1 MIIHKTIRK
10 IAIALALCF
19 LFIPFSRV
27 ISPTTIVDG
36 HKTYLAY
43 LPLSF
48 IMAMIIIYGRQAI
61 LPLGAGVL
69 AIYARLL
76 DLPVVPLVAFIF
88 CLLFPLLIA
97 SLITRYYVGR
107 RWRFGLPNKGM
118 GQRIF
123 WLGFVAPFSIKLLM
137 YLVGKV
143 IAYPPELAPFFGGGS
158 VIYMIVDV
166 LNLIAAS
173 LIFTPLFYYPLRML
187 LNPHFAVGFWR
198 RGVQHYRQD
207 KHRFYTPCWLVAWG
221 LYLLVMCSPWHSE
234 LISGY
239 LVPVVFVLFTLGIR
253 RLGAKLVSLLW
264 GISAWVL
271 LTYNTG
277 FLQGVNTQ
285 YALSF
290 ILSVFISFTVC
301 LLYMAIS
308 YHKNEWMKRIYHLQA
323 QTDPLTNLPNL
334 RALEEHIRAY
344 PTGSLCC
351 LRMANFEFLSR
362 HYGMMMRIYCKKTIA
377 RELQPWLLDGEKI
390 FQLPGS
396 ELLLFLRGGET
407 EARLTYFVDQ
417 LNNKKIPW
425 HNTLLEIEYGASWGI
440 VDVPEELQRT
450 LGQLSYLAEKASDV
464 QRVLGLDS
472 RLQAVSGQTTERV
485 LLLQKI
491 KRAIDDEAFQLYAQP
506 IVDSQGK
513 GYHEI
518 LSRLVID
525 GQNITPDK
533 FIPIIA
539 EFNLSTR
546 FDMMVMKML
555 LAWLAKHPGDTRQ
568 ARFSVNL
575 MPLTLMQKDI
585 AQKIVAQ
592 FDANKVPTS
601 AVVIEVTEEQ
611 AFSNSDTSN
620 QNIALLRENG
630 FRIAIDDFGT
640 GYANYERLKKLQADI
655 IKIDGCFVRD
665 ITSDVMD
672 RLIVKSICKLAA
684 AKPLTVV
691 AEYVE
696 TEEQREILL
705 QLGVQFLQGYLV
717 GKPEPLQQLTHRS
730 HSFAP

>member
-1 MIIHKTIRK
+1 MIIYKAIKK
-10 IAIALALCF
+10 IAVALALCL
-19 LFIPFSRV
+19 LFIPFSRY
-27 ISPTTIVDG
+27 ISPTTVVDG

-48 IMAMIIIYGRQAI
+48 IMAMIIIYGRSAI
-61 LPLGAGVL
+61 LPLTLGSL
-69 AIYARLL
+69 IIYSWLL
-76 DLPVVPLVAFIF
+76 DLAVVPLVAFIF

-97 SLITRYYVGR
+97 SLITRRYVGR

-123 WLGFVAPFSIKLLM
+123 WLGFAAPFTIKLLM
-137 YLVGKV
+137 YLTGNV
-143 IAYPPELAPFFGGGS
+143 IEYPPELAPFFGGGS

-166 LNLIAAS
+166 LNLVVAS
-173 LIFTPLFYYPLRML
+173 LIFTTLFYYPLRML

-198 RGVQHYRQD
+198 RCVRHYRQD
-207 KHRFYTPCWLVAWG
+207 KNRFYTPFWLVVWMV
-221 LYLLVMCSPWHSE
+221 YLLLMCSPWHSE

-239 LVPVVFVLFTLGIR
+239 LVPLVFVLLTLGIR
-253 RLGAKLVSLLW
+253 RLGARPISLLW

-301 LLYMAIS
+301 LLYMATS
-308 YHKNEWMKRIYHLQA
+308 YHKNEWMKRVYHLQA
-323 QTDPLTNLPNL
+323 QTDPLTQLPNL
-334 RALEEHIRAY
+334 RALEEHILTY
-344 PTGSLCC
+344 PTGALCC

-362 HYGMMMRIYCKKTIA
+362 HYGMMMRVYCKKTIA
-377 RELQPWLLDGEKI
+377 RELQPWLLEGEKI

-396 ELLLFLRGGET
+396 ELLLFLREGET
-407 EARLTYFVDQ
+407 EARLTYFVEH

-425 HNTLLEIEYGASWGI
+425 HNVTLEIEYGASWGI
-440 VDVPEELQRT
+440 VDSPKELQRM
-450 LGQLSYLAEKASDV
+450 LGQLSYLAEKASDT
-464 QRVLGLDS
+464 QRVLGLDA

-491 KRAIDDEAFQLYAQP
+491 KQAIDEEAFQLYAQP
-506 IVDSQGK
+506 IVDCEGK

-533 FIPIIA
+533 FIPIVA

-555 LAWLAKHPGDTRQ
+555 LSWLAKHPGNVQQT
-568 ARFSVNL
+568 RFSVNL
-575 MPLTLMQKDI
+575 MPLTLMQKEI
-585 AQKIVAQ
+585 AQQIIAQ
-592 FDANKVPTS
+592 FDVYKVPTS

-611 AFSNSDTSN
+611 AFSNSETSN
-620 QNIALLRENG
+620 QNIALLREKG
-630 FRIAIDDFGT
+630 FKIAIDDFGT

-665 ITSDVMD
+665 ITGDVMD
-672 RLIVKSICKLAA
+672 KLIVKSICELAA
-684 AKPLTVV
+684 ARELSVV

-696 TEEQREILL
+696 TEEQRDILL
-705 QLGVQFLQGYLV
+705 KLGVQYLQGYLV
-717 GKPEPLQQLTHRS
+717 GRPEPLQQLKH
-730 HSFAP
+730 

>member
-1 MIIHKTIRK
+1 MIIYKTIRK
-10 IAIALALCF
+10 IAIALTLC
-19 LFIPFSRV
+19 LLLIPFSRY
-27 ISPTTIVDG
+27 ISPTTFVDG

-61 LPLGAGVL
+61 LPLAAGSL
-69 AIYARLL
+69 IIYTWLL
-76 DLPVVPLVAFIF
+76 DLPPFPLVVFIF

-97 SLITRYYVGR
+97 SLITHYYSGR

-118 GQRIF
+118 GPRIF
-123 WLGFVAPFSIKLLM
+123 WLGFVAPFTIKLLM
-137 YLVGKV
+137 YLSGNAVE
-143 IAYPPELAPFFGGGS
+143 YPPELAPFFGGGS

-166 LNLIAAS
+166 LNLVVAS

-198 RGVQHYRQD
+198 RCVRHYRRD
-207 KHRFYTPCWLVAWG
+207 KHRFYTACWLAAWV
-221 LYLLVMCSPWHSE
+221 LYLLLMCSPWHSE

-253 RLGAKLVSLLW
+253 RLGGRLSSLLW

-285 YALSF
+285 YSLSF

-301 LLYMAIS
+301 LLYMAAS

-323 QTDPLTNLPNL
+323 QTDPLTTLPNL
-334 RALEEHIRAY
+334 RALEEHIGLY
-344 PTGSLCC
+344 PTGALCC

-377 RELQPWLLDGEKI
+377 RELQPWLLEGEKI

-407 EARLTYFVDQ
+407 EARLTYFVEQ

-425 HNTLLEIEYGASWGI
+425 NNTSLEIEYGASWGI
-440 VDVPEELQRT
+440 VDSPEELQRT

-472 RLQAVSGQTTERV
+472 RLEAVSGQTTERV

-491 KRAIDDEAFQLYAQP
+491 KRAIDEEAFQLYAQP
-506 IVDSQGK
+506 IVNREGK

-533 FIPIIA
+533 FIPFIA

-555 LAWLAKHPGDTRQ
+555 LAWLAKHPDDTRQ
-568 ARFSVNL
+568 IRFSVNL
-575 MPLTLMQKDI
+575 MPLTLMQKEI
-585 AQKIVAQ
+585 AQQIVAQ
-592 FDANKVPTS
+592 FKAYKVPTS

-611 AFSNSDTSN
+611 AFSNSETSN
-620 QNIALLRENG
+620 QNIALLREKG
-630 FRIAIDDFGT
+630 FKIAIDDFGT

-665 ITSDVMD
+665 ITTDVMD
-672 RLIVKSICKLAA
+672 KLIVKSICKLAA
-684 AKPLTVV
+684 AKPLAVV

-696 TEEQREILL
+696 TQEQREILL

-717 GKPEPLQQLTHRS
+717 GKPEPLQQLK
-730 HSFAP
+730 P

>member
-1 MIIHKTIRK
+1 MIIYKTIKK
-10 IAIALALCF
+10 IAIALALCL
-19 LFIPFSRV
+19 LFIPFSRY
-27 ISPTTIVDG
+27 ISPTTLVDG

-48 IMAMIIIYGRQAI
+48 IMAMIIIYGRSAI
-61 LPLGAGVL
+61 IPLTIGSL
-69 AIYARLL
+69 IIYSWLL
-76 DLPVVPLVAFIF
+76 DLAAVPLVAFIF

-97 SLITRYYVGR
+97 SFITRSYVGR

-123 WLGFVAPFSIKLLM
+123 WLGFAAPLTIKLLM
-137 YLVGKV
+137 YLTGNA

-166 LNLIAAS
+166 LNLVVAS
-173 LIFTPLFYYPLRML
+173 LIFTPLFYYPLRMA

-198 RGVQHYRQD
+198 RCMRHYRQD
-207 KHRFYTPCWLVAWG
+207 KHRLYTPCWLVAWA
-221 LYLLVMCSPWHSE
+221 LYLVLMCSPWHSE

-239 LVPVVFVLFTLGIR
+239 LVPLVFVLFTLGIR
-253 RLGAKLVSLLW
+253 RLDARLVSLLW

-308 YHKNEWMKRIYHLQA
+308 YHKNEWMKRVYHLQA
-323 QTDPLTNLPNL
+323 QTDPLTKLPNL
-334 RALEEHIRAY
+334 RALEEHILTY
-344 PTGSLCC
+344 PTGALCC

-377 RELQPWLLDGEKI
+377 RELQPWLLEGEKI

-396 ELLLFLRGGET
+396 ELLLFLREGET
-407 EARLTYFVDQ
+407 EARLTYFVEH

-425 HNTLLEIEYGASWGI
+425 HNAVLEIEYGASWGI
-440 VDVPEELQRT
+440 VNSPKELQRM
-450 LGQLSYLAEKASDV
+450 LGQLSYLAEKASDT

-491 KRAIDDEAFQLYAQP
+491 KQAIDEEAFQLYAQP
-506 IVDSQGK
+506 IVDGEGK

-518 LSRLVID
+518 LSRLVIG
-525 GQNITPDK
+525 GQSITPDK
-533 FIPIIA
+533 FIPIVA

-555 LAWLAKHPGDTRQ
+555 LAWLAKHPGDEQQ

-575 MPLTLMQKDI
+575 MPLTLMQKEI
-585 AQKIVAQ
+585 AQQIVDL
-592 FDANKVPTS
+592 FEVYKVPTR

-611 AFSNSDTSN
+611 AFSNSETSN
-620 QNIALLRENG
+620 QNIALLREKG
-630 FRIAIDDFGT
+630 FKIAIDDFGT

-672 RLIVKSICKLAA
+672 KLIVKSICKLAA
-684 AKPLTVV
+684 ARSLSVV

-696 TEEQREILL
+696 TQEQRDILL
-705 QLGVQFLQGYLV
+705 QLGVQYLQGYLV
-717 GKPEPLQQLTHRS
+717 GKPEPLQKLKH
-730 HSFAP
+730 

>member
-1 MIIHKTIRK
+1 MIIYKTIKK
-10 IAIALALCF
+10 IAIALALCL
-19 LFIPFSRV
+19 LFIPFSRY
-27 ISPTTIVDG
+27 ISPTTLVDG

-48 IMAMIIIYGRQAI
+48 IMAMIIIYGRSVI
-61 LPLGAGVL
+61 IPLTIGSL
-69 AIYARLL
+69 IIYSWLL
-76 DLPVVPLVAFIF
+76 DLAAVPLVAFIF

-97 SLITRYYVGR
+97 SFITRSYVGR

-123 WLGFVAPFSIKLLM
+123 WLGFAAPLTIKLLM
-137 YLVGKV
+137 YLTGNA

-166 LNLIAAS
+166 LNLVVAS
-173 LIFTPLFYYPLRML
+173 LIFTPLFYYPLRMA

-198 RGVQHYRQD
+198 RCMRHYRQD
-207 KHRFYTPCWLVAWG
+207 KHRLYTPCWLVAWV
-221 LYLLVMCSPWHSE
+221 LYLVLMCSPWHSE

-239 LVPVVFVLFTLGIR
+239 LVPLVFVLFTLGIR
-253 RLGAKLVSLLW
+253 RLDARLVSLLW

-308 YHKNEWMKRIYHLQA
+308 YHKNEWMKRVYHLQA
-323 QTDPLTNLPNL
+323 QTDPLTKLPNL
-334 RALEEHIRAY
+334 RALEEHILTY
-344 PTGSLCC
+344 PTGALCC

-377 RELQPWLLDGEKI
+377 RELQPWLLEGEKI

-396 ELLLFLRGGET
+396 ELLLFLREGET
-407 EARLTYFVDQ
+407 EARLTYFVEH

-425 HNTLLEIEYGASWGI
+425 HNAVLEIEYGASWGI
-440 VDVPEELQRT
+440 VDSPKELQRM
-450 LGQLSYLAEKASDV
+450 LGQLSYLAEKASDT

-491 KRAIDDEAFQLYAQP
+491 KRAIDEEAFQLYAQP
-506 IVDSQGK
+506 IVDGEGK

-518 LSRLVID
+518 LSRLVIG
-525 GQNITPDK
+525 GQSITPDK
-533 FIPIIA
+533 FIPIVA

-555 LAWLAKHPGDTRQ
+555 LAWLAKHPGDEQQ

-575 MPLTLMQKDI
+575 MPLTLMQKEI
-585 AQKIVAQ
+585 AQQIVDL
-592 FDANKVPTS
+592 FEVYKVPTR

-611 AFSNSDTSN
+611 AFSNSETSN
-620 QNIALLRENG
+620 QNIALLREKG
-630 FRIAIDDFGT
+630 FKIAIDDFGT

-672 RLIVKSICKLAA
+672 KLIVKSICKLAA
-684 AKPLTVV
+684 ARSLSVV

-696 TEEQREILL
+696 TQEQRDILL
-705 QLGVQFLQGYLV
+705 QLGVQYLQGYLV
-717 GKPEPLQQLTHRS
+717 GKPEPLQKLKH
-730 HSFAP
+730 

>member
-1 MIIHKTIRK
+1 MIIYKTIKK
-10 IAIALALCF
+10 IAIALALCL
-19 LFIPFSRV
+19 LFIPFSRY
-27 ISPTTIVDG
+27 ISPTTLVDG

-48 IMAMIIIYGRQAI
+48 IMAMIIIYGRSAI
-61 LPLGAGVL
+61 IPLTIGSL
-69 AIYARLL
+69 IIYSWLL
-76 DLPVVPLVAFIF
+76 DLAAVPLVAFIF

-97 SLITRYYVGR
+97 SFITRSYVGR

-123 WLGFVAPFSIKLLM
+123 WLGFAAPLTIKLLM
-137 YLVGKV
+137 YLTGNA
-143 IAYPPELAPFFGGGS
+143 ITYPPELAPFFGGGS

-166 LNLIAAS
+166 LNLVVAS
-173 LIFTPLFYYPLRML
+173 LIFTPLFYYPLRMA
-187 LNPHFAVGFWR
+187 LNPHFAIGFWR
-198 RGVQHYRQD
+198 RCMRHYRQD
-207 KHRFYTPCWLVAWG
+207 KHRLYTPCWLVAWV
-221 LYLLVMCSPWHSE
+221 LYLVLMCSPWHSE

-239 LVPVVFVLFTLGIR
+239 LVPLVFVLFTLGIR
-253 RLGAKLVSLLW
+253 RLDARLVSLLW

-308 YHKNEWMKRIYHLQA
+308 YHKNEWMKRVYHLQA
-323 QTDPLTNLPNL
+323 QTDPLTKLPNL
-334 RALEEHIRAY
+334 RALEEHILTY
-344 PTGSLCC
+344 PTGALCC

-377 RELQPWLLDGEKI
+377 RELQPWLLEGEKI

-396 ELLLFLRGGET
+396 ELLLFLREGET
-407 EARLTYFVDQ
+407 EARLTYFVEH

-425 HNTLLEIEYGASWGI
+425 HNAVLEIEYGASWGI
-440 VDVPEELQRT
+440 VDSPKELQRM
-450 LGQLSYLAEKASDV
+450 LGQLSYLAEKASDT

-491 KRAIDDEAFQLYAQP
+491 KQAIDEEAFQLYAQP
-506 IVDSQGK
+506 IVDGEGK

-518 LSRLVID
+518 LSRLVIG
-525 GQNITPDK
+525 GQSITPDK
-533 FIPIIA
+533 FIPIVA

-555 LAWLAKHPGDTRQ
+555 LAWLAKHPGDEQ
-568 ARFSVNL
+568 QVRFSVNL
-575 MPLTLMQKDI
+575 MPLTLMQKEI
-585 AQKIVAQ
+585 AQQIVDL
-592 FDANKVPTS
+592 FEVYKVPTR

-611 AFSNSDTSN
+611 AFSNSETSN
-620 QNIALLRENG
+620 QNIALLREKG
-630 FRIAIDDFGT
+630 FKIAIDDFGT

-672 RLIVKSICKLAA
+672 KLIVKSICKLAA
-684 AKPLTVV
+684 ARSLSVV

-696 TEEQREILL
+696 TQEQRDILL
-705 QLGVQFLQGYLV
+705 QLGVQYLQGYLV
-717 GKPEPLQQLTHRS
+717 GKPEPLQKLKH
-730 HSFAP
+730 

>member
-1 MIIHKTIRK
+1 MIIYKTIRK
-10 IAIALALCF
+10 IAISLALC
-19 LFIPFSRV
+19 LLLIPFSRY
-27 ISPTTIVDG
+27 ISPTTLVDG

-48 IMAMIIIYGRQAI
+48 IMAMIIIYGRHAVFP
-61 LPLGAGVL
+61 LTLGAL
-69 AIYARLL
+69 IIYSWLL
-76 DLPVVPLVAFIF
+76 DLSLGPLVAFIF
-88 CLLFPLLIA
+88 CLLFPLLLA
-97 SLITRYYVGR
+97 GLITRYYVGR

-123 WLGFVAPFSIKLLM
+123 WLGFAAPFTIKLLM
-137 YLVGKV
+137 YLMGKA

-166 LNLIAAS
+166 LNLVVAS
-173 LIFTPLFYYPLRML
+173 LIFTPLFYYPLRMV
-187 LNPHFAVGFWR
+187 LNPHFATGFWR
-198 RGVQHYRQD
+198 RCVRHYRQD
-207 KHRFYTPCWLVAWG
+207 KHRFYTPCWLVAWA
-221 LYLLVMCSPWHSE
+221 LYLVLMCSPWQSE

-239 LVPVVFVLFTLGIR
+239 LVPVIFVLFTLGIR
-253 RLGAKLVSLLW
+253 RLDARLVSLLW

-271 LTYNTG
+271 LTYNTS

-308 YHKNEWMKRIYHLQA
+308 YHKNEWMKRVYHLQA
-323 QTDPLTNLPNL
+323 QTDPLTKLPNL
-334 RALEEHIRAY
+334 RALEEHILTY
-344 PTGSLCC
+344 PTGALCC

-377 RELQPWLLDGEKI
+377 RELQPWLLEGEKI

-396 ELLLFLRGGET
+396 ELLLFLQEEET
-407 EARLTYFVDQ
+407 EARLTYFVEQ

-425 HNTLLEIEYGASWGI
+425 HNTSLEIEYGASWGI
-440 VDVPEELQRT
+440 VDSPKELQRM
-450 LGQLSYLAEKASDV
+450 LGQLSYLAEKASDT

-491 KRAIDDEAFQLYAQP
+491 KRAIDEEAFQLFAQP
-506 IVDSQGK
+506 IVNREGK

-518 LSRLVID
+518 LSRLLID

-533 FIPIIA
+533 FIPIVA

-555 LAWLAKHPGDTRQ
+555 LAWLANHPGDMLQT
-568 ARFSVNL
+568 RFSVNL
-575 MPLTLMQKDI
+575 MPLTLMQKEI
-585 AQKIVAQ
+585 AQQIVDLFEAY
-592 FDANKVPTS
+592 KVPTS

-611 AFSNSDTSN
+611 AFSNSETSN
-620 QNIALLRENG
+620 QNIALLREKG
-630 FRIAIDDFGT
+630 FKIAIDDFGT
-640 GYANYERLKKLQADI
+640 GYANYERLKNLQADI

-672 RLIVKSICKLAA
+672 KLIVKSICKLAA
-684 AKPLTVV
+684 ARSLSVV

-696 TEEQREILL
+696 TEEQRDVLL

-717 GKPEPLQQLTHRS
+717 GKPEPLQQLKH
-730 HSFAP
+730 

>member
-1 MIIHKTIRK
+1 MVIYKMIRK

-19 LFIPFSRV
+19 LFIPFARY
-27 ISPTTIVDG
+27 ISPTTLVDG

-48 IMAMIIIYGRQAI
+48 ITAMIIIYGRAVI
-61 LPLGAGVL
+61 FPLAAGTL
-69 AIYARLL
+69 IIYSLLL
-76 DLPVVPLVAFIF
+76 DLPFVPLAAFVF
-88 CLLFPLLIA
+88 CLLFPLLLT
-97 SLITRYYVGR
+97 SLITWRYIGS
-107 RWRFGLPNKGM
+107 RWRFGLPNKNTGA
-118 GQRIF
+118 RFF
-123 WLGFVAPFSIKLLM
+123 WLGFIAPFTIKLMM
-137 YLVGKV
+137 YMMGRV

-158 VIYMIVDV
+158 AIYMIVDV
-166 LNLIAAS
+166 LNLVVAS

-187 LNPHFAVGFWR
+187 LNPRFAVGFWR
-198 RGVQHYRQD
+198 RCVRHYRQD
-207 KHRFYTPCWLVAWG
+207 KHRLFTPCWLAAWVI
-221 LYLLVMCSPWHSE
+221 YLLMMCSPWHSE

-239 LVPVVFVLFTLGIR
+239 LVPLVFVLFTLGIR
-253 RLGAKLVSLLW
+253 RLGSRLVSLLW

-308 YHKNEWMKRIYHLQA
+308 YHKNELMKRIYHLQA
-323 QTDPLTNLPNL
+323 LTDPLTLLPNL
-334 RALEEHIRAY
+334 RALEQHISRY
-344 PTGSLCC
+344 PSGALCC

-377 RELQPWLLDGEKI
+377 RELQPWLLEGEEI

-396 ELLLFLRGGET
+396 ELLIFLRGGES
-407 EARLTYFVDQ
+407 EARLTYFVEQ
-417 LNNKKIPW
+417 LNNKKIQW
-425 HNTLLEIEYGASWGI
+425 HNAALEIEYGAAWGV
-440 VDVPEELQRT
+440 VDTPGELQRT
-450 LGQLSYLAEKASDV
+450 LGQLSYLAEKASGAH
-464 QRVLGLDS
+464 RVLGLDS
-472 RLQAVSGQTTERV
+472 RQAAVSGQTTERV
-485 LLLQKI
+485 LLLQKV
-491 KRAIDDEAFQLYAQP
+491 KYALDEEAFELYAQP
-506 IVDSQGK
+506 IVNHQGK

-518 LSRLVID
+518 LSRLIVD
-525 GQNITPDK
+525 GQTIGPDK

-546 FDMMVMKML
+546 FDLMVLKKL
-555 LAWLAKHPGDTRQ
+555 LVWLANHPGDSRQ
-568 ARFSVNL
+568 PRFSVNL

-585 AQKIVAQ
+585 ARQIMAL
-592 FDANKVPTS
+592 FSSFKVPTS

-611 AFSNSDTSN
+611 AFSHSETSN
-620 QNIALLRENG
+620 HNIALLRENG

-640 GYANYERLKKLQADI
+640 GYANYERLKNLQADI

-672 RLIVKSICKLAA
+672 KLIVKSICELAA

-717 GKPEPLQQLTHRS
+717 GRPEPLQLLKSRS
-730 HSFAP
+730 PSFSP

>member
-1 MIIHKTIRK
+1 MIIYKMIKK
-10 IAIALALCF
+10 IAVALALC
-19 LFIPFSRV
+19 LLLIPFSRY
-27 ISPTTIVDG
+27 ISPTTVVDG

-48 IMAMIIIYGRQAI
+48 IMAMIIIYGRSAI
-61 LPLGAGVL
+61 IPLTLGSLV
-69 AIYARLL
+69 IYSWLL
-76 DLPVVPLVAFIF
+76 DLAVVPLVAFIF

-97 SLITRYYVGR
+97 SLITRRYVGH
-107 RWRFGLPNKGM
+107 RWRFGLPNRGM

-123 WLGFVAPFSIKLLM
+123 WLGFVAPFTIKLLM
-137 YLVGKV
+137 YLTGNL
-143 IAYPPELAPFFGGGS
+143 IEYPPELAPFFGGGS

-166 LNLIAAS
+166 LNLVVAS
-173 LIFTPLFYYPLRML
+173 LIFTTLFYYPLRML

-198 RGVQHYRQD
+198 RCVRHYRQD
-207 KHRFYTPCWLVAWG
+207 KNRFYTPIWLVVWMV
-221 LYLLVMCSPWHSE
+221 YLLLMCSPWHSE
-234 LISGY
+234 LIAGY
-239 LVPVVFVLFTLGIR
+239 LVPLVFVLLTLGIR
-253 RLGAKLVSLLW
+253 RLGARPVSLLW

-301 LLYMAIS
+301 LLYMATS
-308 YHKNEWMKRIYHLQA
+308 YHKNEWMKRVYHLQA
-323 QTDPLTNLPNL
+323 QTDPLTQLPNL
-334 RALEEHIRAY
+334 RALEEHIQTW
-344 PTGSLCC
+344 PTGALCC

-362 HYGMMMRIYCKKTIA
+362 HYGMMMRVYCKKTIA
-377 RELQPWLLDGEKI
+377 RELQPWLLEGEKI

-396 ELLLFLRGGET
+396 ELLLFLREGET
-407 EARLTYFVDQ
+407 EARLTYFVEH

-425 HNTLLEIEYGASWGI
+425 HNVTLEIEYGASWGI
-440 VDVPEELQRT
+440 VDSPKELQRM
-450 LGQLSYLAEKASDV
+450 LGQLSYLAEKASDT
-464 QRVLGLDS
+464 QRVLGLDA

-491 KRAIDDEAFQLYAQP
+491 KQAIDEEAFQLYAQP
-506 IVDSQGK
+506 IVDCEGK

-525 GQNITPDK
+525 GQHITPDK
-533 FIPIIA
+533 FIPIVA

-555 LAWLAKHPGDTRQ
+555 LTWLAKHPGNVQQT
-568 ARFSVNL
+568 RFSVNL
-575 MPLTLMQKDI
+575 MPLTLMQKEI
-585 AQKIVAQ
+585 AQQIIAL
-592 FDANKVPTS
+592 FDVYKVPTS

-611 AFSNSDTSN
+611 AFSNSETSN
-620 QNIALLRENG
+620 QNIALLREKG
-630 FRIAIDDFGT
+630 FKIAIDDFGT

-665 ITSDVMD
+665 ITGDVMD
-672 RLIVKSICKLAA
+672 KLIVKSICELAA
-684 AKPLTVV
+684 ARELSVV

-696 TEEQREILL
+696 TEEQRDILL
-705 QLGVQFLQGYLV
+705 QLGVQYLQGYLV
-717 GKPEPLQQLTHRS
+717 GRPEPLQQLKH
-730 HSFAP
+730 